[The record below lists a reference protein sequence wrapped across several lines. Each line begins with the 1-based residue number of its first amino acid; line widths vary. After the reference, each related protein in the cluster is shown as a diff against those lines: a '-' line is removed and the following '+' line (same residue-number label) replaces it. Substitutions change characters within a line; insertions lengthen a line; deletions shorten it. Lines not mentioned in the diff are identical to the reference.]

1 MQPFGQDRAVQWPVS
16 TDGFL
21 VRIWRMVVSVEWSR
35 RLISRKN
42 GIRTSH
48 SFLVPF
54 GCSVLLWNIHLLV
67 VFFSTDWVI
76 VLLIAFYQETLAAVL
91 NHLRQVSLKA
101 DVNKMSIANLAVCF
115 GPILLCPGS
124 QANLPQGQTWN
135 FSKHIELLKYI
146 LDIWP
151 HIRGNFIDQFMHA
164 LQWNIQKSWIL
175 SWTFNTNFY
184 WSDHLFLRLFIT
196 LLNYNSWE

>member
-1 MQPFGQDRAVQWPVS
+1 MEYTF
-16 TDGFL
+16 
-21 VRIWRMVVSVEWSR
+21 
-35 RLISRKN
+35 N
-42 GIRTSH
+42 
-48 SFLVPF
+48 
-54 GCSVLLWNIHLLV
+54 
-67 VFFSTDWVI
+67 VFFLWTHWVI
-76 VLLIAFYQETLAAVL
+76 VLWIGFHQETLAAVL

-101 DVNKMSIANLAVCF
+101 GVNKMSIANLAVCF

-164 LQWNIQKSWIL
+164 LLWNIEEHGFYHEPLIL
-175 SWTFNTNFY
+175 NFLLR
-184 WSDHLFLRLFIT
+184 WSFIPASFHLVALLRLLGVELRKLSKF
-196 LLNYNSWE
+196 